1 MPLQWEPC
9 SICRRN
15 GGLLV
20 ARRRHSI
27 RRRNSGPDAALVAE
41 PVHQVTR
48 TCGRKEKHME
58 TLLQILNELHPDV
71 DFTAENA
78 LIDDGVLDS
87 LDIVTLITEIND
99 KFDVEIPAEE
109 ILPENF
115 NSAKALYALIQ
126 RIDEE

>member
-1 MPLQWEPC
+1 
-9 SICRRN
+9 
-15 GGLLV
+15 
-20 ARRRHSI
+20 
-27 RRRNSGPDAALVAE
+27 
-41 PVHQVTR
+41 
-48 TCGRKEKHME
+48 ME

-115 NSAKALYALIQ
+115 NSATALYALILYVFCLPAVV
-126 RIDEE
+126 EEFAATGRWLLAATIAMGVALFFVYDVLLGRLMARWPAKV